1 MEAIMGIKNIIV
13 GAVLSCGVFVSSL
26 FAQETQDSIYETYQ
40 FENGKLY
47 VARDHNGILFG
58 GIYANGYKG
67 CEVGLD
73 KSSLQCGKYQFTL
86 EKGKIVGDNA
96 KILDSFAIKSQK
108 IVYRQIQASPSN
120 ISMLIVCSKNPKIQ
134 NLLELMYQK
143 EFECTNAQQVFL
155 KEAEESMQEYLK
167 DIGDLNV
174 EEYLK
179 KFPLEE
185 ITEDKLYYFDE
196 NLLVFEKMSYLYTG
210 GAHGNH
216 GKWGVV
222 LSKKEGIVELNEI
235 IDLNNL
241 ELKQILW
248 EKYQDIAAKEKVK
261 DYITFEN
268 FKVSDA
274 ILLSYD
280 GIVFVYQPY
289 EIMPYVYGNIEI
301 KLPLEV
307 VEKFGNFKDSP
318 LKYLFLRQN

>member
-1 MEAIMGIKNIIV
+1 M
-13 GAVLSCGVFVSSL
+13 
-26 FAQETQDSIYETYQ
+26 
-40 FENGKLY
+40 
-47 VARDHNGILFG
+47 
-58 GIYANGYKG
+58 
-67 CEVGLD
+67 
-73 KSSLQCGKYQFTL
+73 
-86 EKGKIVGDNA
+86 
-96 KILDSFAIKSQK
+96 
-108 IVYRQIQASPSN
+108 
-120 ISMLIVCSKNPKIQ
+120 
-134 NLLELMYQK
+134 
-143 EFECTNAQQVFL
+143 